1 MEVLLLFIGCI
12 RNILNTGF
20 TQIKIIPIISG
31 RGDKKKVIPCLIHT
45 HDKRKK
51 PTKPLS
57 LPIMNTHKV
66 DFYLFFL
73 MREKCFFSCGSF
85 GNFLIS
91 VFPWK
96 STLEGHW
103 KTRGSVFSEQAEK
116 VKAVCKCLPWWTL
129 GSNKEA
135 HKKAYKYPAYLPF
148 LGIFPGIR
156 GWMYSQRLDREEYT
170 RAASP
175 AAPLPLHHVQNY
187 PSIST
192 ASGKLFPCCDH
203 VAVVRWLQPTLV
215 FIRLLGTTW
224 PSQHQAS
231 SSYNTADFTFSK
243 QLLHPLAEAQ
253 HYPGMASHHIWWL
266 EKPGDLWDYRRME

>member
-1 MEVLLLFIGCI
+1 
-12 RNILNTGF
+12 
-20 TQIKIIPIISG
+20 
-31 RGDKKKVIPCLIHT
+31 
-45 HDKRKK
+45 
-51 PTKPLS
+51 
-57 LPIMNTHKV
+57 
-66 DFYLFFL
+66 
-73 MREKCFFSCGSF
+73 MRQKCFFFCGSF

-103 KTRGSVFSEQAEK
+103 KTRESVFSEQAEK

-156 GWMYSQRLDREEYT
+156 GWKYSQRLDREEYT

-192 ASGKLFPCCDH
+192 ASWRLFPCCDH
-203 VAVVRWLQPTLV
+203 VAGVRRLQPTLV

-224 PSQHQAS
+224 PP
-231 SSYNTADFTFSK
+231 NTKPHLPIILQISPSPSNCYTHLLRPSTTWGWLHITF
-243 QLLHPLAEAQ
+243 
-253 HYPGMASHHIWWL
+253 
-266 EKPGDLWDYRRME
+266 GDLKNQGISGTTEGRSRPHAGFARKHRRKQDHYILGKCK